1 LRKVSVIVGVEDDN
15 MVPAGVLNEI
25 HMGFRGVEDVQLE
38 FVVVK
43 RVPGSAVD
51 LAPTTGE
58 FVAIFDATG
67 GYDPKDVQRVL
78 APLLSGEADVVLGRE
93 SGAGVSLREKATQF
107 LFGNSVLGLVAGWLF
122 RTSFGGDQTGLR
134 AFRREA
140 LGLPARALRVVEVP
154 VSHQESAVP
163 P

>member
-1 LRKVSVIVGVEDDN
+1 MRKVSVIVGVADERE
-15 MVPAGVLNEI
+15 VPAGVLSEI
-25 HMGFRGVEDVQLE
+25 HMSFRQVKDVQLE

-51 LAPTTGE
+51 LTMATSD
-58 FVAIFDATG
+58 FVVLFDAVG
-67 GYDPKDVQRVL
+67 EYDPKDVRRVV
-78 APLLSGEADVVLGRE
+78 APLLSGEADVVVGREASAVVSLHERVANSLLGR
-93 SGAGVSLREKATQF
+93 
-107 LFGNSVLGLVAGWLF
+107 VASWLF

-154 VSHQESAVP
+154 VSYQESAVP

>member
-1 LRKVSVIVGVEDDN
+1 
-15 MVPAGVLNEI
+15 
-25 HMGFRGVEDVQLE
+25 MGFRGVKDVQLE
-38 FVVVK
+38 FVVV
-43 RVPGSAVD
+43 RQVPGSAVD
-51 LAPTTGE
+51 LTMATGD
-58 FVAIFDATG
+58 FVVLFDATTG
-67 GYDPKDVQRVL
+67 GYDPKDVRRVV
-78 APLLSGEADVVLGRE
+78 APLLSGEADVVVGREAGAVVSLHERVAKSLLGR
-93 SGAGVSLREKATQF
+93 
-107 LFGNSVLGLVAGWLF
+107 VASWLF

>member
-1 LRKVSVIVGVEDDN
+1 VRKVSVIVGVTDDGE
-15 MVPAGVLNEI
+15 VPASVLSEI
-25 HMGFRGVEDVQLE
+25 HMSFREIKDVQLE

-51 LAPTTGE
+51 LTMTTGD

-67 GYDPKDVQRVL
+67 GYDPKDVRRVL
-78 APLLSGEADVVLGRE
+78 TPLLDGKADVVVGRE
-93 SGAGVSLREKATQF
+93 AGAVVSLRERAA
-107 LFGNSVLGLVAGWLF
+107 NSLLGWVASWLF
-122 RTSFGGDQTGLR
+122 RTSFGGGVTGLR
-134 AFRREA
+134 AFCRST

>member
-1 LRKVSVIVGVEDDN
+1 VRKVSVIVGVTDDSE
-15 MVPAGVLNEI
+15 VPASVLSEI
-25 HMGFRGVEDVQLE
+25 HMSFREIKDVQLE

-51 LAPTTGE
+51 LTMATGD

-67 GYDPKDVQRVL
+67 GYDPKDVRRVL
-78 APLLSGEADVVLGRE
+78 TPLLDGKADVVVGRE
-93 SGAGVSLREKATQF
+93 AGAVVSLRERAA
-107 LFGNSVLGLVAGWLF
+107 NSLLGRVAGRLL
-122 RTSFGGDQTGLR
+122 RTDFGGGRVGLR

-154 VSHQESAVP
+154 VSYQESAVP